1 MLTITVRERHA
12 QTDGETDRRHLSCI
26 SRRSKTA
33 KIIL

>member
-12 QTDGETDRRHLSCI
+12 QTDGETDRR
-26 SRRSKTA
+26 SKTA